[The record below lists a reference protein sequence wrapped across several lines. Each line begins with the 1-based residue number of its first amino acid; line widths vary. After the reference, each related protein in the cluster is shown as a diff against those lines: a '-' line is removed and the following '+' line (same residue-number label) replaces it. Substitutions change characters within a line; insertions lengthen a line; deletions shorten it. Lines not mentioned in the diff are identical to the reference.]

1 MPRKFTEEQRREASV
16 ISRKMW
22 KNRTKYGQNA
32 IGKRFGTLTVIAAP
46 TAGSPNYKTKC
57 DCGKISQRVYIQNL
71 AKIKNPTCLRCL
83 KKRAL
88 EREVGQK
95 AGGTRLLKRYPSGE
109 VLILCLVCG
118 KREVYHN
125 RTWDYHKK
133 KIEYGCRTC
142 VLTRKRE
149 LGQTGKK
156 ISINGV
162 SKNLAAIDKVTAED
176 IQRLAKE
183 IFKTE
188 TLNLA
193 IIGPYE
199 NIDNLKPLLEIK

>member
-162 SKNLAAIDKVTAED
+162 SKNLAAWGRLIGVTRERARQLNVAGKLEERVQKHYGTLQNPKG
-176 IQRLAKE
+176 I
-183 IFKTE
+183 KT
-188 TLNLA
+188 
-193 IIGPYE
+193 PH
-199 NIDNLKPLLEIK
+199 